1 MTATPI
7 TPIPV
12 DRPSD
17 ASARA
22 GTPSMIWPVL
32 AILGI
37 AGFIALTVALAMG
50 TVFPFDRPL
59 LDFAKAWA
67 GPRIIWDAVSQSANF
82 PLIFLGVGFV
92 VWLMWHRR
100 WREAILA
107 ILVLAAVTAG
117 SEGVKELTARQRPAG
132 NGDGIPG
139 VVYSYPSGHILE
151 CFTILGMITLRFWR
165 TTRHRRLA
173 VLLVVLVVIEVV
185 LVGIARVALQ
195 EHFPTDLIGG
205 LLGGIAAL
213 SLYAWFT
220 RPGGWADRP
229 PLETRSA

>member
-1 MTATPI
+1 MTAQ
-7 TPIPV
+7 PIPL
-12 DRPSD
+12 DGHAEPD
-17 ASARA
+17 TRA
-22 GTPSMIWPVL
+22 GTASNAWAVL
-32 AILGI
+32 AVLGLV
-37 AGFIALTVALAMG
+37 GFVALTAVLAAG
-50 TVFPFDRPL
+50 VVFPFDRQL
-59 LDFAKAWA
+59 LDFTKSWNS
-67 GPRIIWDAVSQSANF
+67 PKIIWDAFSQSANF

-92 VWLMWHRR
+92 VWLLWHRR
-100 WREAILA
+100 FREAALA
-107 ILVLAAVTAG
+107 IAVLVVVTAG

-151 CFTILGMITLRFWR
+151 CFTILGMIALRFWR

-173 VLLVVLVVIEVV
+173 ALVVVLVAIEVV

-205 LLGGIAAL
+205 LFGGIAAL
-213 SLYAWFT
+213 SVYAWFT

-229 PLETRSA
+229 PLPARPT